1 MLSNMLTDVHLHL
14 QIMLRNIPN
23 KIDQVSN
30 TPRERCYCQHG
41 DSEILILKGYA
52 QSYCG

>member
-23 KIDQVSN
+23 KIDQATLQGKDAIVSME
-30 TPRERCYCQHG
+30 TRK
-41 DSEILILKGYA
+41 S
-52 QSYCG
+52 